1 MADRI
6 AVMDRGQLQQYGS
19 PDDLYERPGQHVR
32 GALHRLGAEQLP
44 RRALR
49 RRRRCTSATG
59 ASTSASAAASSRA
72 ATSATGLT
80 ATIRPERVRVVE
92 AGSAD
97 ATISAQVTLVEPL
110 GPKDVVHLEY
120 QGTDVRVVLPPD
132 ARPSIGS
139 ALGLHFD
146 PGAGARLRR
155 RHRTGG
161 ALMARVRLEGVSKR
175 FGTVTA
181 MDDVTLDIADGEFF
195 AILGPPGAGKT
206 TTLRAIL
213 GLEKPDSGRVL
224 LDDEDVTDVWPGDRD
239 IAIVFQNLALYP
251 DKTVFGNLAF
261 PLKQRKLP
269 KSEIAE
275 RVQRAAKVLKIEPLL
290 DRKPAKLS
298 GGERQ
303 RVAIGRAI
311 VRDPRAYLFDEPL
324 SALDALLRLEM
335 RSELK
340 YLQRDLNRTLVYVTH
355 DQVEAMSMADRMAVL
370 RDGAVQQVATPEDI
384 YHRPVNRF
392 VATTIGS
399 PPMNFLPATARRQ
412 NGARHGRARELHRPR
427 GGRPRRA
434 RGRRALLRRHPPR
447 GRPRAAGR
455 GRHRGERVRDRAARR
470 RDRRRPAPR
479 RPRRQGAR
487 AADGALRR
495 RRGGADLVRPAAP
508 AHLRRRRDSRS
519 HPPPAKPSSRSAYRP
534 AENSGEG
541 ACRAVARGRGPPTA
555 PDVWPSPAPER
566 LSEVHV
572 ARRSIRS
579 SRDSSARQP
588 ARRRARGRRALVD
601 RLARAD
607 GRDRPPGQPADARS
621 RDRRRRPPRLP
632 AERDG
637 AQPQDAVGRG
647 HRHARAVA
655 PQPVLEPD
663 DARRRAARLGA

>member
-1 MADRI
+1 
-6 AVMDRGQLQQYGS
+6 
-19 PDDLYERPGQHVR
+19 
-32 GALHRLGAEQLP
+32 
-44 RRALR
+44 
-49 RRRRCTSATG
+49 
-59 ASTSASAAASSRA
+59 
-72 ATSATGLT
+72 
-80 ATIRPERVRVVE
+80 
-92 AGSAD
+92 
-97 ATISAQVTLVEPL
+97 
-110 GPKDVVHLEY
+110 
-120 QGTDVRVVLPPD
+120 
-132 ARPSIGS
+132 
-139 ALGLHFD
+139 
-146 PGAGARLRR
+146 
-155 RHRTGG
+155 
-161 ALMARVRLEGVSKR
+161 MARVRLEGVSKR

-412 NGARHGRARELHRPR
+412 NGGALGRAPEASRCAWPATASRSRTARPASSASAPRTSTCGGAEAAIEANVFVTEPLGGETVVDLHLGDRVVKALAPPTER
-427 GGRPRRA
+427 FEADEAVRISFDPRRLHIFDAVGTRA
-434 RGRRALLRRHPPR
+434 RI
-447 GRPRAAGR
+447 
-455 GRHRGERVRDRAARR
+455 
-470 RDRRRPAPR
+470 
-479 RPRRQGAR
+479 
-487 AADGALRR
+487 
-495 RRGGADLVRPAAP
+495 
-508 AHLRRRRDSRS
+508 RRRRDLL
-519 HPPPAKPSSRSAYRP
+519 
-534 AENSGEG
+534 
-541 ACRAVARGRGPPTA
+541 RGRRIARMRTAARAQPRRDTRSGPSTA
-555 PDVWPSPAPER
+555 PDVWPNRTRKALRGSCRASVDPVQPRFVGPSACTTSHARPACT
-566 LSEVHV
+566 
-572 ARRSIRS
+572 
-579 SRDSSARQP
+579 
-588 ARRRARGRRALVD
+588 
-601 RLARAD
+601 
-607 GRDRPPGQPADARS
+607 
-621 RDRRRRPPRLP
+621 RRPPR
-632 AERDG
+632 
-637 AQPQDAVGRG
+637 
-647 HRHARAVA
+647 AR
-655 PQPVLEPD
+655 
-663 DARRRAARLGA
+663 